1 MKRMAPMLALIL
13 AGCHTTPVNS
23 VADSL
28 DKKLPSLPGNTI
40 NRPYSALMPK
50 RETGAEAFLKA
61 QSHIHI

>member
-40 NRPYSALMPK
+40 NRPFSALT
-50 RETGAEAFLKA
+50 RDRGGSL
-61 QSHIHI
+61 S